1 MVAVNINIFSSDFWF
16 SFGMVFDWFTAIGFV
31 VDNWMVSN
39 YFYFVSIVMHWSM
52 MTHCFMMYWG
62 MMMDWSMMT
71 HCFMMD
77 WSMMTLSF
85 MMYWSMMTHCF
96 MMY

>member
-31 VDNWMVSN
+31 VDNWIVSN
-39 YFYFVSIVMHWSM
+39 YFYFLSIVMHWSM

-62 MMMDWSMMT
+62 MMYWGNMMDWSMMT
-71 HCFMMD
+71 HC
-77 WSMMTLSF
+77 F